1 MLSRLRSTWI
11 TLAVAVQGIMTMKIK
26 QLSLFV
32 LMGLSGVSIASNLPY
47 NDIVTSAS
55 AKYGYD
61 PLLVH
66 AVIQKESS
74 HNNSARSG
82 VGAQGL
88 MQLMPATARSLGV
101 NNPNDPT
108 QNVNAGTRYLKQLN
122 QQFGNMPHALYAYNW
137 GMGNLRSYLKGNK
150 KVMPKE
156 TQDYVPKIAQFYRNY
171 GGTGSYFGK
180 NVLSGSSTGGKPV
193 STGIQNN
200 NQKKIKEKLETQNVC
215 KPVKLPEAE
224 RVEIDSPINLPPAPP
239 VSGGTG
245 KTVFD
250 PTKNAD
256 AAMQVQEL
264 MKQIQILKG
273 QYDSV
278 TKGLAGLGLLTN
290 VAQLAGYELPK
301 GFDPQPTNIFNNPKQ
316 QNAYNELQRQIATDT
331 GVYASKELAQIQN
344 VTASRVNTAYVD
356 AEVAWTQVNCSME
369 NLKSLAQVSTQ
380 TLKQSKDLANAL
392 AIENGMLVANQAKL
406 KSNMLMMQSSMDSYK
421 VASHQVVQKFLGAVK

>member
-1 MLSRLRSTWI
+1 
-11 TLAVAVQGIMTMKIK
+11 MKLK
-26 QLSLFV
+26 KLSLLV
-32 LMGLSGVSIASNLPY
+32 LVSLSGATIASNLPY

-61 PLLVH
+61 PLLIH

-74 HNNSARSG
+74 HNNTAQSG

-101 NNPNDPT
+101 TNPNDPT

-171 GGTGSYFGK
+171 GGTGSYFGG
-180 NVLSGSSTGGKPV
+180 NVIKAGATSSGKPIT
-193 STGIQNN
+193 TGIENS
-200 NQKKIKEKLETQNVC
+200 NQKKIQAKLETQSAC

-224 RVEIDSPINLPPAPP
+224 QVDIDSPVNLPPIPP
-239 VSGGTG
+239 VTGGVG

-256 AAMQVQEL
+256 AVLQVQEL
-264 MKQIQILKG
+264 MKQIQVLKG

-290 VAQLAGYELPK
+290 VMQIAGFELPN
-301 GFDPQPTNIFNNPKQ
+301 GFDAQPTNIFNTPKE
-316 QNAYNELQRQIATDT
+316 QNAYNDLQRQIATNT

-344 VTASRVNTAYVD
+344 ITASRVNTAYVD
-356 AEVAWTQVNCSME
+356 AEVAWTQVNCNMQ
-369 NLKSLAQVSTQ
+369 NLKSLAEVQTN

-392 AIENGMLVANQAKL
+392 AIENSMLLANQAKL
-406 KSNMLMMQSSMDSYK
+406 KANMLMMQSSMNSYK
-421 VASHQVVQKFLGAVK
+421 VASHQAVQKFLGTVK

>member
-1 MLSRLRSTWI
+1 
-11 TLAVAVQGIMTMKIK
+11 MKLK
-26 QLSLFV
+26 KLSLLILV
-32 LMGLSGVSIASNLPY
+32 GLSGATIASNLPY

-61 PLLVH
+61 PLLIH

-74 HNNSARSG
+74 HNNTAQSG

-101 NNPNDPT
+101 TNPNDPT

-150 KVMPKE
+150 KIMPKE

-171 GGTGSYFGK
+171 GGTGSYFGG
-180 NVLSGSSTGGKPV
+180 NVIKGGSTSGGKPV
-193 STGIQNN
+193 TTGIENS
-200 NQKKIKEKLETQNVC
+200 NQKKIQAKLETQSAC

-224 RVEIDSPINLPPAPP
+224 QVDIDSPVNLPPIPP
-239 VSGGTG
+239 VTGGVG
-245 KTVFD
+245 KTVFE

-256 AAMQVQEL
+256 AALQVQEL
-264 MKQIQILKG
+264 MRQIQVLKG

-290 VAQLAGYELPK
+290 VMQIAGFELPN
-301 GFDPQPTNIFNNPKQ
+301 GFDAQPTNIFNTPKE
-316 QNAYNELQRQIATDT
+316 QNAYNELQRQIATNT

-344 VTASRVNTAYVD
+344 ITASRVNTAYVD
-356 AEVAWTQVNCSME
+356 AEVAWTQVNCNMQ
-369 NLKSLAQVSTQ
+369 NLKSLAEVQTN

-392 AIENGMLVANQAKL
+392 AIENSMLIANQAKL
-406 KSNMLMMQSSMDSYK
+406 KANMLMMQSSMDSYK
-421 VASHQVVQKFLGAVK
+421 VASHQAVQKFLGTVK

>member
-1 MLSRLRSTWI
+1 
-11 TLAVAVQGIMTMKIK
+11 MKLK
-26 QLSLFV
+26 KLSLLV
-32 LMGLSGVSIASNLPY
+32 LVGLSGATIASNLPY

-61 PLLVH
+61 PLLIH

-74 HNNSARSG
+74 HNNTAKSG

-88 MQLMPATARSLGV
+88 MQLMPATARSLSV
-101 NNPNDPT
+101 TNPNDPT

-171 GGTGSYFGK
+171 GGTGSYFSG
-180 NVLSGSSTGGKPV
+180 NVIKGGTTSGGKPAT
-193 STGIQNN
+193 TGIENS
-200 NQKKIKEKLETQNVC
+200 NQKKIQAKLETQSAC

-224 RVEIDSPINLPPAPP
+224 QVDIDSPINLPPVPP
-239 VSGGTG
+239 VTGGVG

-256 AAMQVQEL
+256 AVLQVQEL
-264 MKQIQILKG
+264 MKQIQVLKG

-290 VAQLAGYELPK
+290 VMQIAGFELPN
-301 GFDPQPTNIFNNPKQ
+301 GFDAQPTNIFNTPKE
-316 QNAYNELQRQIATDT
+316 QNAYNELQRQIATNT

-344 VTASRVNTAYVD
+344 ITASRVNTAYVD
-356 AEVAWTQVNCSME
+356 AEVAWTQVNCNMQ
-369 NLKSLAQVSTQ
+369 NLKSLAQVSTN

-392 AIENGMLVANQAKL
+392 AIENSMLVANQAKL
-406 KSNMLMMQSSMDSYK
+406 KANMLMMQSSMDSYK
-421 VASHQVVQKFLGAVK
+421 VASHQAVQKFLGTVK